1 LWGLRWLCGV
11 REYGC
16 EDHALTGFLGVV
28 GYAGVEIIRSGF
40 SMVGGVVLGN
50 WALSREI
57 FPSAS

>member
-16 EDHALTGFLGVV
+16 EDHALTDFLSVV
-28 GYAGVEIIRSGF
+28 GYVGVEIIRSGF